1 MSDSMFHISGHCFLC
16 QGQWDPGSEAEL
28 WLQKGRYWI
37 VSQTWSRGIKVKFLS
52 LSVQRGVKENLKD
65 FRAEPSFFI
74 SFLFISVSVVF
85 QVSSDRSEGPITLFV
100 SQVN

>member
-1 MSDSMFHISGHCFLC
+1 M
-16 QGQWDPGSEAEL
+16 
-28 WLQKGRYWI
+28 
-37 VSQTWSRGIKVKFLS
+37 KFLS